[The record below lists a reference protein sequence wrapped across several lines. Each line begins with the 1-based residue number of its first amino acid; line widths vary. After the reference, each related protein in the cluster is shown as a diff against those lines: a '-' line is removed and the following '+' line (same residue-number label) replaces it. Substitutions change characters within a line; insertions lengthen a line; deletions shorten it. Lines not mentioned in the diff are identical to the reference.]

1 MLLITLGWIL
11 VVAGAGFFLHFACG
25 DWLRRGGVHLR
36 RCPKC
41 WYDLSHSPGLTCS
54 ECGYAAQRE
63 RQLHRVRRLNR
74 HLAIAITA
82 LAAGYMAIRGPAIK
96 QRGWWAAVPT
106 TAFLLFCEHLEV
118 SAAGQFLPSGATF
131 TSSAML
137 APVATPTWRCDA
149 GDELFNERFC
159 GSMWE
164 WQRWI
169 LLYRCSRLAPAD
181 PSPGQTGFSF
191 AASSAGFSELTSRVM
206 ESELNT
212 HIADPTQSAHLRRL
226 WNRALDEVVVTAPS
240 VAPDG
245 TVSVALSGSPWFRS
259 ERWRCL
265 LLFVEGREQ
274 PVEACLL
281 MPAGD
286 RRRPV
291 TTCRVA
297 VPDDGV
303 LRLRIQLA
311 EPRPPRTR
319 VEFSECTPIWEIAIE
334 RRFEP

>member
-1 MLLITLGWIL
+1 MLLITAGWVL
-11 VVAGAGFFLHFACG
+11 AAVGAGLAIHFALG
-25 DWLRRGGVHLR
+25 DRLLRRGVKAR

-54 ECGYAAQRE
+54 ECGYVAQRE
-63 RQLHRVRRLNR
+63 RQLHRVRRRRGHLA
-74 HLAIAITA
+74 LAIAA
-82 LAAGYMAIRGPAIK
+82 LLTGHVAIRGPAIK

-118 SAAGQFLPSGATF
+118 SAASQFLPSGPAF
-131 TSSAML
+131 SSTAML
-137 APVATPTWRCDA
+137 APVATSTWRSDA

-159 GSMWE
+159 GSMWG

-169 LLYRCSRLAPAD
+169 LLYRCSRLVPAD
-181 PSPGQTGFSF
+181 TSPGQVLYT
-191 AASSAGFSELTSRVM
+191 AASGSSALPGRVM
-206 ESELNT
+206 ESELSA

-226 WNRALDEVVVTAPS
+226 WNRALDEVVITAPS

-245 TVSVALSGSPWFRS
+245 TVSVTLSGSPWFRS

-265 LLFVEGREQ
+265 LLFVEGQTE
-274 PVEACLL
+274 PVKGRLL
-281 MPAGD
+281 IPAGGG
-286 RRRPV
+286 RTAATPLRI
-291 TTCRVA
+291 A
-297 VPDDGV
+297 VPADGV
-303 LRLRIQLA
+303 LRLRVQLA

-334 RRFEP
+334 RRFER